1 MMTRTLSISLVAMG
15 LAASAAAAATLT
27 DRMQTERM
35 TVLEVDR
42 AAGRFKCAEHRRW
55 TSVAKTNLQ
64 DVHPGDIVR
73 VEPTGGQLSRLV
85 VLRAAADELSSPE

>member
-1 MMTRTLSISLVAMG
+1 MVTRTLSISLVAMS
-15 LAASAAAAATLT
+15 LAASAAVAATLT
-27 DRMQTERM
+27 ERMQTERM

-55 TSVAKTNLQ
+55 MPVVKKNLQ

-73 VEPTGGQLSRLV
+73 VEPTAGQPSRLV